1 MYHNDEPTLVN
12 LICRAKSTLGGLVME
27 AILNGTRGNAIFM
40 AYYTNAWA
48 IVYRIHDIIS
58 SFGEDPE
65 DFDLATTE
73 VMEVT
78 ESVGAEL
85 PDILK
90 VLYYESLIQQEL
102 TSILNKI
109 TYSDSFEDW
118 SELSKTLTLAAGSFK
133 NIEQYVHER
142 QFCGN

>member
-1 MYHNDEPTLVN
+1 
-12 LICRAKSTLGGLVME
+12 
-27 AILNGTRGNAIFM
+27 
-40 AYYTNAWA
+40 
-48 IVYRIHDIIS
+48 VYRIHDIIS
-58 SFGEDPE
+58 SFGDDPE

-118 SELSKTLTLAAGSFK
+118 SELSKTLILAAGSFK
-133 NIEQYVHER
+133 NIEQYVYER
-142 QFCGN
+142 QFGNN